1 MSKKTKG
8 TQTTKKDKRR
18 AGVRRQERRFVSQ
31 TSTNPTIVRLI
42 GALAALVLG
51 AGLWAYF
58 YGKSF
63 ADDET
68 LRAIP
73 SYLIAGGAV
82 LMGIMIWIGTSSESP
97 IRVGAP
103 GISVEKGELRRM
115 PWWGVEKIL
124 FESGT
129 LALAVVG
136 KDEASAD
143 WTFKVPIKAHPE
155 AAAWILKEAL
165 DRIPRRVDIGDEVL
179 DKLPQAHE
187 HAGQLV
193 DLEPLQVVGKKDAV
207 SGKTISYEP
216 DARVCSRCERVYFKR
231 SVPKKCKCGSSL
243 VHLQTKSDVLDET
256 GEDDLEDED
265 GFASAVETSDGG
277 DEQSSTKT
285 KTAEETAET

>member
-8 TQTTKKDKRR
+8 NQATKKDKRR
-18 AGVRRQERRFVSQ
+18 GSVRRQERRFVSQ
-31 TSTNPTIVRLI
+31 ASTNPTIVRLI

-63 ADDET
+63 ADDEK

-82 LMGIMIWIGTSSESP
+82 LLGITIWIGTSSDSP

-103 GISVEKGELRRM
+103 GVSVEKGELRRM
-115 PWWGVEKIL
+115 PWWAVEKIL

-129 LALAVVG
+129 LALVMVG
-136 KDEASAD
+136 KDEAGAD

-155 AAAWILKEAL
+155 AAGWIVKEAL
-165 DRIPRRVDIGDEVL
+165 DRVPRRVDISDEVL

-187 HAGQLV
+187 HAGQLL
-193 DLEPLQVVGKKDAV
+193 DLEPLQVVGKKDAL

-231 SVPKKCKCGSSL
+231 SVPKKCKCGNSL
-243 VHLQTKSDVLDET
+243 VHLRPKSGDVDET
-256 GEDDLEDED
+256 DEDELQDED
-265 GFASAVETSDGG
+265 GIASADG
-277 DEQSSTKT
+277 DERPSTKT
-285 KTAEETAET
+285 TAAEETAES

>member
-8 TQTTKKDKRR
+8 NQATKKDKRR
-18 AGVRRQERRFVSQ
+18 GSVRRQERRFVSQ
-31 TSTNPTIVRLI
+31 ASTNPTIVRLI

-63 ADDET
+63 ADDEK

-82 LMGIMIWIGTSSESP
+82 LLGITIWIGTSSDSP

-103 GISVEKGELRRM
+103 GVSVEKGELRRM
-115 PWWGVEKIL
+115 PWWAVEKIL

-129 LALAVVG
+129 LALVMVG
-136 KDEASAD
+136 KDEAGAD

-155 AAAWILKEAL
+155 AAGWIVKEAL
-165 DRIPRRVDIGDEVL
+165 DRVPRRVDISDEVL

-187 HAGQLV
+187 HAGQLL
-193 DLEPLQVVGKKDAV
+193 DLEPLQVVGKKDALT
-207 SGKTISYEP
+207 GKTISYEP

-231 SVPKKCKCGSSL
+231 SVPKKCKCGNSL
-243 VHLQTKSDVLDET
+243 VHLRPKSGDVDET
-256 GEDDLEDED
+256 DEDELQDED
-265 GFASAVETSDGG
+265 GIASADG
-277 DEQSSTKT
+277 DERPSTKT
-285 KTAEETAET
+285 TAAEETAES